1 MSNQENADAAIYVG
15 TYGKYAASSI
25 AGKWLK
31 LDDYV
36 DADAFIEAC
45 HELHSDESDP
55 ELMFQDFKNIPKKFV
70 CESGIDFVSVYEWLN
85 LSEQKKEIVA
95 LYWDQI
101 CDSTDADVILDSYHG
116 SYDSEIDHAWEC
128 FENMIG
134 ALNEKSDE
142 ITQKLIDYFDIKKYQ
157 RDLSYDFNYIR
168 SDSQT
173 HVFWMHL

>member
-55 ELMFQDFKNIPKKFV
+55 ELMFQDFENIPKKFR

-85 LSEQKKEIVA
+85 LPEQKKEIVA

-101 CDSTDADVILDSYHG
+101 SDTRDADVILDSYHG

-157 RDLSYDFNYIR
+157 
-168 SDSQT
+168 
-173 HVFWMHL
+173 

>member
-1 MSNQENADAAIYVG
+1 MSNQENAEAAIYVG
-15 TYGKYAASSI
+15 TYGKYTAGSI

-31 LDDYV
+31 LDDY
-36 DADAFIEAC
+36 ADGHAFIEAC

-55 ELMFQDFKNIPKKFV
+55 ELMFQDFENIPKKFV
-70 CESGIDFVSVYEWLN
+70 CESGIDLVSVYEWLN
-85 LSEQKKEIVA
+85 LTEQEKEIVA
-95 LYWDQI
+95 LYWNEISD
-101 CDSTDADVILDSYHG
+101 TRDADVILDSYHG

-142 ITQKLIDYFDIKKYQ
+142 ITQQLIDYFDIEKYQ
-157 RDLSYDFNYIR
+157 RNIRYDFNYIR